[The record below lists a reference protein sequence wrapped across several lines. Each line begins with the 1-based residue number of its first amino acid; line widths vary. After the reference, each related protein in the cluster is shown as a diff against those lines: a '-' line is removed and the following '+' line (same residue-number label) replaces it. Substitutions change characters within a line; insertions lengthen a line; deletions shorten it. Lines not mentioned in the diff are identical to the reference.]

1 MHLYKVKKPLA
12 ASKQYLHFC
21 SQLNMFSFLQPYRT
35 IEKQILLVI
44 IAEFFI
50 QLVNATFMNML
61 PLYLSTLHYSKQEIA
76 GFISFRFLG
85 VFLLALPLGVFIK
98 GKKVK
103 PFFYASCIG
112 VPFFALCIIYFTEQ
126 ANIPMIYASQLLWG
140 ASFTF
145 IQIPILPFILRLSS
159 QQNQT
164 PSIALSYSTWS
175 FAGILSGIV
184 IALLDYLNPNLF
196 NERMVLIIFS
206 VLGFMGILMLLL
218 ANINE
223 GDFNAD
229 TELKKEKTN
238 YSLAQYDWGVI
249 IKALIPTLIIAVGAG
264 LTIPFI
270 SLFFQEVHGMDKGS
284 FSVVSSIAAFLVAW
298 GALLVP
304 NIKRNVGYKI
314 AVPATQFLA
323 IVSLVALATT
333 QYYSYVSISVVIAIV
348 CYLLRQPLMNMAGPM
363 TTEIVMNY
371 VGEKNQEIV
380 SALTS
385 AIWSGSWFIS
395 GLLVQVLFGQGFSF
409 VNIFL
414 LTALLYSVGVI
425 WYVLLIRDYERK
437 IKA

>member
-1 MHLYKVKKPLA
+1 MLK
-12 ASKQYLHFC
+12 
-21 SQLNMFSFLQPYRT
+21 FLQPYKT

-44 IAEFFI
+44 IAEFCI

-61 PLYLSTLHYSKQEIA
+61 PLYLNHLHYSKQAIA

-85 VFLLALPLGVFIK
+85 VFLLALPLGIFIK

-112 VPFFALCIIYFTEQ
+112 VPLFALCIIYFTEQ
-126 ANIPMIYASQLLWG
+126 ANTPMIYVSQLMWG

-145 IQIPILPFILRLSS
+145 IQIPILPFILRQSS
-159 QQNQT
+159 QKNQT
-164 PSIALSYSTWS
+164 ASIALSYSTWS
-175 FAGILSGIV
+175 FAGIVSGIM
-184 IALLDYLNPNLF
+184 IALLDYINPNLF
-196 NERMVLIIFS
+196 NERMVLLIFS
-206 VLGFMGILMLLL
+206 IVGFAGIVLLIL
-218 ANINE
+218 ANIKE
-223 GDFNAD
+223 DD
-229 TELKKEKTN
+229 TLKESEKPKAY
-238 YSLAQYDWGVI
+238 YSLAQYDWKI
-249 IKALIPTLIIAVGAG
+249 IIRALIPTLIIAVGAG

-270 SLFFQEVHGMDKGS
+270 SLFFEEVHGMDKGS
-284 FSVVSSIAAFLVAW
+284 FSVISAIAALLVAW

-304 NIKRNVGYKI
+304 AIKKNVGYKI
-314 AVPATQFLA
+314 AVPTTQSLA

-333 QYYSYVSISVVIAIV
+333 QYYSYIPISVVIAVV

-371 VGEKNQEIV
+371 VGKRNQEIV

-395 GLLVQVLFGQGFSF
+395 GLLVQILFVEGFAF

-414 LTALLYSVGVI
+414 LTALLYAVGVV
-425 WYVLLIRDYERK
+425 WYMILIRDYERGTK
-437 IKA
+437 PGLK

>member
-1 MHLYKVKKPLA
+1 
-12 ASKQYLHFC
+12 
-21 SQLNMFSFLQPYRT
+21 MFSFLQPYRS

-61 PLYLSTLHYSKQEIA
+61 PLYLNTLHYSKQEIA

-175 FAGILSGIV
+175 FAGIVSGIV

-206 VLGFMGILMLLL
+206 ILGFMGILMLLL

-223 GDFNAD
+223 GDFN
-229 TELKKEKTN
+229 TETPKEKTN

-314 AVPATQFLA
+314 AVPATQSLA

-333 QYYSYVSISVVIAIV
+333 QYYSYVSISVVIAVV

-425 WYVLLIRDYERK
+425 WYMLLIRDYERK
-437 IKA
+437 IKV

>member
-1 MHLYKVKKPLA
+1 
-12 ASKQYLHFC
+12 
-21 SQLNMFSFLQPYRT
+21 MFSFLQPYRT

-61 PLYLSTLHYSKQEIA
+61 PLYLNTLHYSKQEIA

-175 FAGILSGIV
+175 FAGIVSGIV

-206 VLGFMGILMLLL
+206 ILGFMGILMLLL

-238 YSLAQYDWGVI
+238 YSLAQYDWGII

-314 AVPATQFLA
+314 AVPATQSLA

-333 QYYSYVSISVVIAIV
+333 QYYSYVSISVVIAVV

-385 AIWSGSWFIS
+385 AIWSGSWFVS
-395 GLLVQVLFGQGFSF
+395 GLLVQILFSQGFSF

-425 WYVLLIRDYERK
+425 WYMLLIRDYERK
-437 IKA
+437 IKV

>member
-1 MHLYKVKKPLA
+1 
-12 ASKQYLHFC
+12 
-21 SQLNMFSFLQPYRT
+21 MFSFLQPYRT

-61 PLYLSTLHYSKQEIA
+61 PLYLNTLHYSKQEIA

-126 ANIPMIYASQLLWG
+126 ANIPMIYVSQLLWG

-175 FAGILSGIV
+175 FAGIVSGIV

-196 NERMVLIIFS
+196 NERMVLLIFS
-206 VLGFMGILMLLL
+206 ILGFMGILMLLL

-223 GDFNAD
+223 GDFNVD

-238 YSLAQYDWGVI
+238 YSLAQYDWGII

-314 AVPATQFLA
+314 AVPATQSLA

-333 QYYSYVSISVVIAIV
+333 QYYSYVSISVVIAVV

-385 AIWSGSWFIS
+385 AIWSGSWFVS
-395 GLLVQVLFGQGFSF
+395 GLLVQILFGQGFSF

-437 IKA
+437 IKV

>member
-1 MHLYKVKKPLA
+1 
-12 ASKQYLHFC
+12 
-21 SQLNMFSFLQPYRT
+21 MFSFLQPYRT

-61 PLYLSTLHYSKQEIA
+61 PLYLNTLHYSKQEIA

-175 FAGILSGIV
+175 FAGIVSGIV

-206 VLGFMGILMLLL
+206 ILGFMGILMLLL

-223 GDFNAD
+223 GDFNPE
-229 TELKKEKTN
+229 TPKEKTN
-238 YSLAQYDWGVI
+238 YSLAQYDWGII

-314 AVPATQFLA
+314 AVPATQSLA

-333 QYYSYVSISVVIAIV
+333 QYYSYVSISVVIAVV

-385 AIWSGSWFIS
+385 AIWSGSWFVS
-395 GLLVQVLFGQGFSF
+395 GLLVQILFGQGFSF

-425 WYVLLIRDYERK
+425 WYMLLIRDYERK
-437 IKA
+437 IKV

>member
-1 MHLYKVKKPLA
+1 
-12 ASKQYLHFC
+12 
-21 SQLNMFSFLQPYRT
+21 MFSFLQPYRS

-61 PLYLSTLHYSKQEIA
+61 PLYLNTLHYSKQEIA

-184 IALLDYLNPNLF
+184 IAMLDYLNPNLF

-206 VLGFMGILMLLL
+206 ILGFTGILMLLL

-238 YSLAQYDWGVI
+238 YSLAQYDWGII

-284 FSVVSSIAAFLVAW
+284 FSIVSSIAAFLVAW

-314 AVPATQFLA
+314 AVPATQSLA
-323 IVSLVALATT
+323 IISLVALATT

-385 AIWSGSWFIS
+385 AIWSGSWFVS
-395 GLLVQVLFGQGFSF
+395 GLLVQILFGQGFSF

-425 WYVLLIRDYERK
+425 WYMLLIRDYERK
-437 IKA
+437 IKL

>member
-1 MHLYKVKKPLA
+1 
-12 ASKQYLHFC
+12 
-21 SQLNMFSFLQPYRT
+21 MFSFLQPYRT

-61 PLYLSTLHYSKQEIA
+61 PLYLNTLHYSKQEIA

-85 VFLLALPLGVFIK
+85 VFLLALPLGIFIK

-112 VPFFALCIIYFTEQ
+112 VPFFALCILYFTER
-126 ANIPMIYASQLLWG
+126 ANTPMIYASQLLWG

-159 QQNQT
+159 QKNQT
-164 PSIALSYSTWS
+164 ASIALSYSTWS

-184 IALLDYLNPNLF
+184 IALLDYLNPDLF
-196 NERMVLIIFS
+196 NERMVLLIFS
-206 VLGFMGILMLLL
+206 ILGFMGILMLLL
-218 ANINE
+218 ANIHE
-223 GDFNAD
+223 GDFSSE
-229 TELKKEKTN
+229 TEKTN

-314 AVPATQFLA
+314 AVPATQSLA

-333 QYYSYVSISVVIAIV
+333 QYYSYVSISVVIAVV

-371 VGEKNQEIV
+371 VGEKNREIV

-385 AIWSGSWFIS
+385 AIWSGSWFVS
-395 GLLVQVLFGQGFSF
+395 GLLVQILFGQGFSF

-425 WYVLLIRDYERK
+425 WYILLIRDYDRK
-437 IKA
+437 IKV

>member
-1 MHLYKVKKPLA
+1 ML
-12 ASKQYLHFC
+12 
-21 SQLNMFSFLQPYRT
+21 SFLQPYKS

-112 VPFFALCIIYFTEQ
+112 VPFFALCIIYFTEH

-175 FAGILSGIV
+175 FAGIVSGIV

-314 AVPATQFLA
+314 AVPATQSLA

-333 QYYSYVSISVVIAIV
+333 QYYNYVSISVVIAVV

-385 AIWSGSWFIS
+385 AIWSGSWFLS
-395 GLLVQVLFGQGFSF
+395 GLLVQILFGQGFSF

-437 IKA
+437 IKV

>member
-1 MHLYKVKKPLA
+1 
-12 ASKQYLHFC
+12 
-21 SQLNMFSFLQPYRT
+21 MFSFLQPYRT

-61 PLYLSTLHYSKQEIA
+61 PLYLNTLHYSKQEIA

-112 VPFFALCIIYFTEQ
+112 VPFFALCIIYFTER
-126 ANIPMIYASQLLWG
+126 ANIPMIYVSQLLWG

-175 FAGILSGIV
+175 FAGIVSGIV

-196 NERMVLIIFS
+196 NERMVLLIFS

-229 TELKKEKTN
+229 TELRKEKTN

-314 AVPATQFLA
+314 AVPATQSLA
-323 IVSLVALATT
+323 VVSLVALATT

-385 AIWSGSWFIS
+385 AIWSGSWFVS
-395 GLLVQVLFGQGFSF
+395 GLLVQILFGQGFSF

-437 IKA
+437 IKV

>member
-1 MHLYKVKKPLA
+1 
-12 ASKQYLHFC
+12 
-21 SQLNMFSFLQPYRT
+21 MFSFLQPYRT

-61 PLYLSTLHYSKQEIA
+61 PLYLNTLHYSKQEIA

-103 PFFYASCIG
+103 PFFYTSCIG

-126 ANIPMIYASQLLWG
+126 ANIPMIYVSQLLWG

-175 FAGILSGIV
+175 FAGIVSGIV
-184 IALLDYLNPNLF
+184 IALLDYLNPDLF

-206 VLGFMGILMLLL
+206 ILGFMGILMLLL

-229 TELKKEKTN
+229 TEIKKEKTN

-314 AVPATQFLA
+314 AVPATQSLA

-385 AIWSGSWFIS
+385 AIWSGSWFVS
-395 GLLVQVLFGQGFSF
+395 GLLVQILFGQGFSF

-425 WYVLLIRDYERK
+425 WYMLLIRDYERK
-437 IKA
+437 IKV